1 MPRSDTSLSL
11 SSLEGTWYI
20 HFSDFPMWL
29 KGDKQYPTFTYT
41 IKRRKGV
48 VGLKDEVR
56 YVKNNRAKSINGFDT
71 PVAAHPGAFVWRG
84 DGLLALLK
92 STWDILYLNPEGTW
106 AIIHFEKTL
115 FTPEGY
121 DVMARSEQLSEKMGE
136 EIQEKLSEL
145 GLFFRMKVIAQR
157 HGR

>member
-1 MPRSDTSLSL
+1 MASTNTSLNL
-11 SSLEGTWYI
+11 QSLEGTWYI

-56 YVKNNRAKSINGFDT
+56 YLKRGRPKSINGFDT
-71 PVAAHPGAFVWRG
+71 PVEARPGSFVWRG

-92 STWDILYLNPEGTW
+92 SRWNILYLDPEGTW

-121 DVMARSEQLSEKMGE
+121 DVMARSGQLTEKMRQ
-136 EIQEKLSEL
+136 EIQEKLAGL
-145 GLFFRMKVIAQR
+145 GLFSRMKGIVQE
-157 HGR
+157 

>member
-1 MPRSDTSLSL
+1 MTQSDSPLSL
-11 SSLEGTWYI
+11 QSLAGTWYI

-41 IKRRKGV
+41 IRRRKGI

-56 YVKNNRAKSINGFDT
+56 YLKNNKAKSINGFDV
-71 PVAAHPGAFVWRG
+71 PIEGSPGCFVWRG

-92 STWDILYLNPEGTW
+92 SKWDVLYLDPVGTW

-121 DVMARSEQLSEKMGE
+121 DVMARAGQLSEKVRQ
-136 EIQEKLSEL
+136 EIDEKLSEM
-145 GLFFRMKVIAQR
+145 GLLSRMKAIAQK
-157 HGR
+157 